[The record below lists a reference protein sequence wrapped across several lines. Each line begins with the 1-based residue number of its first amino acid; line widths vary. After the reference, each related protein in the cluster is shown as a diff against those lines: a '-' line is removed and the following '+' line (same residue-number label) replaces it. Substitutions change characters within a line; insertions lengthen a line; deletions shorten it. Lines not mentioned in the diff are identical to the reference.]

1 MPIQSITNPFYNP
14 EEQWEID
21 INLIVPK
28 ASKNDEKHIKSRT
41 IKNYSTKN
49 NISKY
54 STNTLFRKN
63 HNIKQPRGS
72 IRHGSSR

>member
-1 MPIQSITNPFYNP
+1 MPIQSITNPFYD
-14 EEQWEID
+14 EEQREID

-41 IKNYSTKN
+41 VKSTKN